1 MIAIIQA
8 RTGSKRLKNK
18 VLIDVNKKPLIW
30 YVINQVK
37 KAKNVKKI
45 IIAIPKKNSNDRLY
59 QFLKNNNNLVFRGN
73 EKNVADRMVSA
84 AKEYNAKY
92 FVRISGDSPL
102 INPKLIDKLIKE
114 KKKYLN
120 YDIITNVFPRSFAS
134 GQSVEIIR
142 TKILEKNIRYMK
154 TTEKEHVTI
163 FFYKNYKNYKI
174 KNVFN
179 ISKKKQ
185 IKNSVDTKYDLKKL
199 RHLIK

>member
-18 VLIDVNKKPLIW
+18 VLVDINKKPLIW

-37 KAKNVKKI
+37 KAKKIKKI
-45 IIAIPKKNSNDRLY
+45 IIAIPKKNSDDGLY

-73 EKNVADRMVSA
+73 EKNVADRMMSA
-84 AKEYNAKY
+84 AKKYNAKY

-114 KKKYLN
+114 RKKYLN

-154 TTEKEHVTI
+154 TTETEHVTT
-163 FFYKNYKNYKI
+163 FFYKNYENYKI
-174 KNVFN
+174 KNEFN

-185 IKNSVDTKYDLKKL
+185 IKNSIDTKYDLKKL